1 MRSQYVWLGI
11 RESDIAHTNN
21 LFYSSVTIFGAGT
34 GKNISMERETG
45 RRIYH
50 NGDCPGYEDF
60 FQAACQLIREK
71 NPNVRFI
78 QYDAM
83 DFACF
88 PAELQERFVYQNEY
102 ELLRRLNQ
110 KILVKQQLSGRV
122 PILPYQLLPV
132 KECSPENLRRSF
144 PGEQAVVLQRDF
156 SCGGS
161 GTFLVPLE
169 GAALFPP
176 RLEAEEL
183 CMVSP
188 FESRSIPVNVH
199 GVIYP
204 EDILLFPPSIQ
215 LIDQSQSR
223 LEYLGSDYSAF
234 QTLTQEER
242 QRVRETAHA
251 VCRYLRAQ
259 GYRGV
264 CGIDLLLVGDTCYF
278 MEVNPRF
285 QASSALLN
293 RNLSR
298 DACPSVQEYHC
309 NAFSHNACTL
319 KRPPRRAR
327 GSFITFSAHSDTKDR
342 LAWLWN
348 RIQNTEHFSFV
359 DDGLDWNRAMDDGAY
374 LFQLHRD
381 GPISSTTF
389 QHTPRLHPN
398 VTLSPFGVTGAEEY
412 NNVFRL
418 KLLLLARGVS
428 ITPAA
433 WAAVQRLGSMDW
445 EEFSAI
451 SLLLFH
457 EVWITAPCMEQW
469 SELSPLQVDAQ
480 PDGGLYL
487 SYYGSKLMPIEVL
500 PEDPCGRRQTA
511 SGHYFRDV
519 VYRSPDRLRVYHR
532 DGCVFQDMGTG
543 CQFCDLYGVGRPI
556 TFTDI
561 EEALSAYWENPQIE
575 HFLIGG
581 GSNLPDEEYRQILML
596 ADYLHAH
603 SDRHIYL
610 MSQPISDPERLRQL
624 HEHGVTEVAF
634 NLEVVDPEIAHRL
647 MPGKSRYLL
656 SDYLESLRNAAAVFG
671 SNGTVRSAVLVGFDD
686 LDTFK
691 TGIRQICE
699 AGAAPILSLFRAC
712 PGTPLENYMPFDET
726 AALAYYNAAKDIC
739 GQYGLRLGPSC
750 KACQNNTIALDW
762 VPANSI

>member
-1 MRSQYVWLGI
+1 MRFQYVWLGI

-21 LFYSSVTIFGAGT
+21 LFSSSVTIFGGGT

-50 NGDCPGYEDF
+50 NGDCPGYEVF
-60 FQAACQLIREK
+60 FQSTCQLILEQ
-71 NPNVRFI
+71 NPNVRFV

-83 DFACF
+83 DCAHF
-88 PAELQERFVYQNEY
+88 PADLQERFVFQNEY
-102 ELLRRLNQ
+102 ELLQRLNQ
-110 KILVKQQLSGRV
+110 KILVKQQLSAHV
-122 PILPYQLLPV
+122 PILPYQLLLG
-132 KECSPENLRRSF
+132 KECTQENLRWSF
-144 PGEQAVVLQRDF
+144 PREQAVVLQRDF

-169 GAALFPP
+169 GKTFAPLQ
-176 RLEAEEL
+176 LETTEL

-199 GVIYP
+199 GVIYS
-204 EDILLFPPSIQ
+204 EDILLFPPSVQ
-215 LIDQSQSR
+215 LIAQGQPR

-234 QTLTQEER
+234 QTLTQEEC
-242 QRVRETAHA
+242 QRVRETAHT
-251 VCRYLRAQ
+251 VCRYLQ
-259 GYRGV
+259 SQNYRGI
-264 CGIDLLLVGDTCYF
+264 CGIDLLLVGGTCFF

-298 DACPSVQEYHC
+298 DSCPSVQEYHC
-309 NAFSHNACTL
+309 DAFSHSACTL
-319 KRPPRRAR
+319 KRPPCHAR
-327 GSFITFSAHSDTKDR
+327 GSFITFYAHNHMKER

-348 RIQNTEHFSFV
+348 RVRNSEHFSLV
-359 DDGLDWNRAMDDGAY
+359 DDELDWTRAMDDGAY

-381 GPISSTTF
+381 GPISSATF
-389 QHTPRLHPN
+389 QHTLRLHPN
-398 VTLSPFGVTGAEEY
+398 VTLCHFEVTNAEEY
-412 NNVFRL
+412 NNIFQL

-433 WAAVQRLGSMDW
+433 WTAALRLGSMDW

-480 PDGGLYL
+480 PDGGLCL

-500 PEDPCGRRQTA
+500 PEDPRSRRQTV
-511 SGHYFRDV
+511 SGHYFCDI

-532 DGCVFQDMGTG
+532 DGCVLQDMGIG

-556 TFTDI
+556 TFADI
-561 EEALSAYWENPQIE
+561 EEALSAYWEDPQID

-581 GSNLPDEEYRQILML
+581 GSGFPNEEYWQILTL
-596 ADYLHAH
+596 AGYLHTH

-610 MSQPISDPERLRQL
+610 MSQPISDLERLRQL
-624 HEHGVTEVAF
+624 REHGVTEVAF
-634 NLEVVDPEIAHRL
+634 NLEIVDPEIARQL
-647 MPGKSRYLL
+647 MPGKSRYPL

-671 SNGTVRSAVLVGFDD
+671 SNGNVRSAVLVGFDD

-691 TGIRQICE
+691 AGIRQICE
-699 AGAAPILSLFRAC
+699 VGVTPILSLFRAC

-726 AALAYYNAAKDIC
+726 EALAYYNAAKTIC
-739 GQYGLRLGPSC
+739 DQYGLRLGPSC

-762 VPANSI
+762 VPANSL